1 MSIKESRQM
10 DTFIH
15 YGVAAGV
22 QAWRDSGLELTQ
34 TDAERV
40 GVIVGSG
47 IGGLPRI
54 EATQIAT
61 LERGLRRISPSF
73 FPGSLLTLI
82 SGHLSIMLGLNVPSY
97 AVVSSCPPGPHPKG
111 HTH

>member
-1 MSIKESRQM
+1 MGSIRPFGNDMDSAWDSSINGRTGIGRITQFEASPLNSQIAGEVKNFDVTQYMSIKESRQM

-54 EATQIAT
+54 DATQIET
-61 LERGLRRISPSF
+61 L
-73 FPGSLLTLI
+73 
-82 SGHLSIMLGLNVPSY
+82 
-97 AVVSSCPPGPHPKG
+97 
-111 HTH
+111 

>member
-40 GVIVGSG
+40 GVLVGSG

-54 EATQIAT
+54 AATQIET
-61 LERGLRRISPSF
+61 LERGLRRLSPYF
-73 FPGSLLTLI
+73 FPGSLIHLI
-82 SGHLSIMLGLNVPSY
+82 TGRPSIMLGMQGQSY
-97 AVVSSCPPGPHPKG
+97 DLVSACP
-111 HTH
+111 